1 MKPLIQALARASL
14 NFTGI
19 KKEGQA
25 LAGGTRPYS
34 YMTLDDILAIVRPA
48 LAAEGLFLWHDPRII
63 DNRFLEV
70 HCHVSDGEYTL
81 SNRVTLP
88 IAFSEKGN
96 QAQAMGSL
104 LTYGKRYSV
113 CALLGI
119 SADVDDDAQATTSND
134 TAPEAPQKPKP
145 VGMQSGPRIVPASAS
160 SAPIAPVQPPP
171 PHYEAEPETVGMDKD
186 ELHRLELFEKVKDL
200 CASNKI
206 KSGVILERTGMPA
219 SMLERASLNDL
230 MKSYKVLQQ
239 YVIQQQAAATTANE
253 IF

>member
-34 YMTLDDILAIVRPA
+34 YMTLDDILATVRPA
-48 LAAEGLFLWHDPRII
+48 LATESLFLWHDPRIVE
-63 DNRFLEV
+63 NRFLEV

-81 SNRVTLP
+81 SNCVTLP

-119 SADVDDDAQATTSND
+119 NADIDDDAQATAQAEPAAKPVIAAAPAGPSRIAAVAPIVPVTRYEP
-134 TAPEAPQKPKP
+134 APEAMIDQ
-145 VGMQSGPRIVPASAS
+145 
-160 SAPIAPVQPPP
+160 
-171 PHYEAEPETVGMDKD
+171 T
-186 ELHRLELFEKVKDL
+186 ELHRLEMWEKLKDL
-200 CASNKI
+200 LSANKVT
-206 KSGVILERTGMPA
+206 SGVILEKTGMPA
-219 SMLERASLNDL
+219 TMLERAPLNDL
-230 MKSYKVLQQ
+230 VKFYKVFQQ
-239 YVIQQQAAATTANE
+239 MQTATQPQQ
-253 IF
+253 

>member
-19 KKEGQA
+19 KKDGQA

-34 YMTLDDILAIVRPA
+34 YMTLDEILAIVRPA
-48 LAAEGLFLWHDPRII
+48 LAAEGLFLWHDPK
-63 DNRFLEV
+63 LENQV
-70 HCHVSDGEYTL
+70 LDVRCHVSDGEFTL
-81 SNRVTLP
+81 SNSVALP
-88 IAFSEKGN
+88 VQFPEKAN
-96 QAQAMGSL
+96 RAQVMGSL

-119 SADVDDDAQATTSND
+119 SADIDDDAQATTPD

-145 VGMQSGPRIVPASAS
+145 AAMQSGPRIVPASAAA
-160 SAPIAPVQPPP
+160 APIAPVQPPP
-171 PHYEAEPETVGMDKD
+171 HYEPEPETVSINKD
-186 ELHRLELFEKVKDL
+186 ELHRLELFEKVKEL

-206 KSGVILERTGMPA
+206 KSGVILEKTGMPA

-239 YVIQQQAAATTANE
+239 YVIQQQAQQRSMKSSKAN
-253 IF
+253 